1 MPGRV
6 IIPPAVEDD
15 IEAIGDYI
23 AQDNPA
29 AAMRFME
36 KLYRRCQSLEQFP
49 HRGRPYGDRYR
60 AISEGN
66 YVIIYQIEDADNET
80 RVIIVAAI
88 HGARDIQRILGL

>member
-1 MPGRV
+1 MPVRV
-6 IIPPAVEDD
+6 IIPPSVEAE

-36 KLYRRCQSLEQFP
+36 RLYQRCKSLEHSP
-49 HRGRPYGDRYR
+49 HRGKPYGDRYR
-60 AISEGN
+60 GIRESN
-66 YVIIYQIEDADNET
+66 YMIIYRTEDGDDET

-88 HGARDIQRILGL
+88 HGARDIQRILE

>member
-1 MPGRV
+1 MH
-6 IIPPAVEDD
+6 
-15 IEAIGDYI
+15 
-23 AQDNPA
+23 
-29 AAMRFME
+29 FME
-36 KLYRRCQSLEQFP
+36 KLYHRCRSLERFP

-66 YVIIYQIEDADNET
+66 YVIIYRIEEADNET

>member
-1 MPGRV
+1 MPVRV
-6 IIPPAVEDD
+6 LIPPSVEAE

-23 AQDNPA
+23 AQDNPT

-36 KLYRRCQSLEQFP
+36 KLYQRCQSLDRFP

-66 YVIIYQIEDADNET
+66 YVIIYRTEEADGET